1 MQTAE
6 RVLLE
11 MDGAWSQAL
20 RDNKLTDAS
29 NLELALACIGPF
41 LV

>member
-20 RDNKLTDAS
+20 RDNKTDAS